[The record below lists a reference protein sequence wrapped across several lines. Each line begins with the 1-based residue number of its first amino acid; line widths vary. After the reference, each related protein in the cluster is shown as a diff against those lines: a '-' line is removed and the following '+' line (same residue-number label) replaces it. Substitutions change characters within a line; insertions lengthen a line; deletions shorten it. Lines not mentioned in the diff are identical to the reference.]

1 MRAFKENQY
10 DSRKF
15 MAYGPKKELWG
26 SEHQQSLRFHN
37 FADIIND
44 EQNLYSW
51 LKGVNKFV
59 ILSVIKFMIYLFW

>member
-15 MAYGPKKELWG
+15 MANGPKKELWG
-26 SEHQQSLRFHN
+26 SEHQHSLRFHN

-51 LKGVNKFV
+51 LKGVYEIV
-59 ILSVIKFMIYLFW
+59 ILSIIKFIIYLL